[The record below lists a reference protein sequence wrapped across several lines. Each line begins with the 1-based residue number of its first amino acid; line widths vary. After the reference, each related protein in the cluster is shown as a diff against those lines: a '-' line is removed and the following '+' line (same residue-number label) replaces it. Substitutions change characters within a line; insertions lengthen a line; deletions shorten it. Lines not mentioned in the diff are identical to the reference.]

1 MKIAFE
7 QILNGRRPDLILG
20 GINHGD
26 NSSVNTHYSGTM
38 GIAREGCLKY
48 VPSVAFSS
56 CDYNPDANLE
66 HLRSYVVKIVK
77 QVLSD
82 GLPKGVCLNV
92 NFPIRDSFKGIK
104 VCRMGYGSWIK
115 ETLRCE
121 HPRGFDYY
129 WMLGKYRNDEPSATD
144 TDGMIKEFL
153 AKLSSDSDNVDYRK
167 PIPNDVEITNYSLD
181 GVLLTLHFDEDYSK
195 MSAVD
200 EVLCR
205 AAVVRTM
212 TQIDGVDCVAFYIG
226 DAPLT
231 DAKGNLVGTMNQD
244 SFIENPGEQINSI
257 QNTTLTL
264 YFSNLDGDGLVKEVR
279 EDVYYSS
286 NISMEKL
293 IMEQLLDGPK
303 TKDAKS
309 AIPEGTKLVSVSVVD
324 GVCYVSLDEAFKNQD
339 YKVNEGIVIYS
350 IVDSLSELSTISKV
364 QISVNGDTS
373 GVYRD
378 NFPLADMY
386 DRNMDYVTG
395 AESAFSE
402 TEEPTETD

>member
-1 MKIAFE
+1 MSREAYRWRKKLICLGLACLMFLSGSLAACGRQTE
-7 QILNGRRPDLILG
+7 QSAYHLEYLNKDKNRLVDEP
-20 GINHGD
+20 
-26 NSSVNTHYSGTM
+26 Y
-38 GIAREGCLKY
+38 
-48 VPSVAFSS
+48 
-56 CDYNPDANLE
+56 
-66 HLRSYVVKIVK
+66 
-77 QVLSD
+77 
-82 GLPKGVCLNV
+82 
-92 NFPIRDSFKGIK
+92 
-104 VCRMGYGSWIK
+104 
-115 ETLRCE
+115 
-121 HPRGFDYY
+121 
-129 WMLGKYRNDEPSATD
+129 EPSATD

-339 YKVNEGIVIYS
+339 YKVNEAIVIYS

>member
-1 MKIAFE
+1 MSREAYRWRKKLICLGLACLMFLSGSLAACGRQTE
-7 QILNGRRPDLILG
+7 QSAYHIEYLNKDKNRLVEEP
-20 GINHGD
+20 
-26 NSSVNTHYSGTM
+26 Y
-38 GIAREGCLKY
+38 
-48 VPSVAFSS
+48 
-56 CDYNPDANLE
+56 
-66 HLRSYVVKIVK
+66 
-77 QVLSD
+77 
-82 GLPKGVCLNV
+82 
-92 NFPIRDSFKGIK
+92 
-104 VCRMGYGSWIK
+104 
-115 ETLRCE
+115 
-121 HPRGFDYY
+121 
-129 WMLGKYRNDEPSATD
+129 EPSATD

-257 QNTTLTL
+257 QNTNLTL
-264 YFSNLDGDGLVKEVR
+264 YFSNQAGDGLVKETRRVH
-279 EDVYYSS
+279 YSS
-286 NISMEKL
+286 NISLEKL
-293 IMEQLLDGPK
+293 IMEQLLEGPES
-303 TKDAKS
+303 KDAKS
-309 AIPEGTKLVSVSVVD
+309 AIPSGTKLISVSLVD
-324 GVCYVSLDEAFKNQD
+324 GVCYVSLDDNFKNQD
-339 YKVNEGIVIYS
+339 YSVNEAIVIYS
-350 IVDSLSELSTISKV
+350 IVDSLSELSSISKV

-378 NFPLADMY
+378 NFKLADMY
-386 DRNMDYVTG
+386 DRNLDYVAKTT
-395 AESAFSE
+395 ENDTEVIEETE
-402 TEEPTETD
+402 TEEQ

>member
-1 MKIAFE
+1 MSREAYRWRKKLICLGLACLMFLSGSLAACGRQTE
-7 QILNGRRPDLILG
+7 QSAYHIEYLNKDKNRLVEEP
-20 GINHGD
+20 
-26 NSSVNTHYSGTM
+26 Y
-38 GIAREGCLKY
+38 
-48 VPSVAFSS
+48 
-56 CDYNPDANLE
+56 
-66 HLRSYVVKIVK
+66 
-77 QVLSD
+77 
-82 GLPKGVCLNV
+82 
-92 NFPIRDSFKGIK
+92 
-104 VCRMGYGSWIK
+104 
-115 ETLRCE
+115 
-121 HPRGFDYY
+121 
-129 WMLGKYRNDEPSATD
+129 EPSAID

-212 TQIDGVDCVAFYIG
+212 TQINGVDCVAFYIG

-293 IMEQLLDGPK
+293 IMEQLLDRK
-303 TKDAKS
+303 
-309 AIPEGTKLVSVSVVD
+309 SVV
-324 GVCYVSLDEAFKNQD
+324 
-339 YKVNEGIVIYS
+339 
-350 IVDSLSELSTISKV
+350 
-364 QISVNGDTS
+364 
-373 GVYRD
+373 
-378 NFPLADMY
+378 
-386 DRNMDYVTG
+386 
-395 AESAFSE
+395 
-402 TEEPTETD
+402 